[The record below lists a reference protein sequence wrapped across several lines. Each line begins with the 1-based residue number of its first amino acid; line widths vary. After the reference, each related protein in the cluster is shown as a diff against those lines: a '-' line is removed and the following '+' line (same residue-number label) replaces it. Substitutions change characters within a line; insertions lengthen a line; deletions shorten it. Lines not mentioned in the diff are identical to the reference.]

1 MTGAGL
7 TDAPPGRVLAL
18 DVGDRRIGVAL
29 SDATCVVA
37 QPLTTLHRKSP
48 NADLD
53 ALAALVGEHDVATIV
68 VGWPLR
74 LDGRPTAQTR
84 KVERFTAALEQ
95 RTGLTAERWDE
106 RLSTVAAERALLEGN
121 VRRAQRKQVVDKVAA
136 TLILQGF
143 LDARAWRA
151 RREDDD

>member
-1 MTGAGL
+1 M
-7 TDAPPGRVLAL
+7 TDASPGRVLAL

-29 SDATCVVA
+29 SDATGVIA
-37 QPLTTLHRKSP
+37 QPLTTLHRSKQP
-48 NADLD
+48 DADLD
-53 ALAALVGEHDVATIV
+53 ALAALIGEHGVTTLV

-74 LDGRPTAQTR
+74 LDGRPTPQTR

-95 RTGLTAERWDE
+95 RTGLVAERWDE

-151 RREDDD
+151 RRAGDD